1 MNEQMKT
8 ELSQDLN
15 KILMEM
21 YNKGFKDCEAAA
33 MQAIE
38 AGIRQAIFSE
48 REACAKV
55 CDEKALY
62 FQYDFIPPYDVA
74 DSCAEEIRK
83 RGNE

>member
-48 REACAKV
+48 REACAKLV
-55 CDEKALY
+55 ESY
-62 FQYDFIPPYDVA
+62 HP
-74 DSCAEEIRK
+74 DSFFMGQVQDAANLIRT
-83 RGNE
+83 RGDK